1 MSKFTQKCAFPMQPG
16 TPPLAIIEGGKTE
29 LARKQ
34 WLLFNQPWELDIDE
48 FDALAKACGL
58 SRAEEFDLM
67 LFRLHHKARHNIEA
81 RFLLAVL
88 EGRKSEADRLGK
100 ILERRN
106 ALGLKVIAS
115 RTASKLEGDADET

>member
-1 MSKFTQKCAFPMQPG
+1 MSKFTQKRTFPLQPD
-16 TPPLAIIEGGKTE
+16 TPQLTLIQDGHQE

-34 WLLFNQPWELDIDE
+34 WLLFNQPWQLSLDE

-58 SRAEEFDLM
+58 TRAEEFDLM

-115 RTASKLEGDADET
+115 RTAPKPEGDADET

>member
-1 MSKFTQKCAFPMQPG
+1 MQPDKPQLTLIQDG
-16 TPPLAIIEGGKTE
+16 HQE

-34 WLLFNQPWELDIDE
+34 WLLFNQPWQLDLDE
-48 FDALAKACGL
+48 FDTLAKVCGL

-67 LFRLHHKARHNIEA
+67 LFRLHHKARTNIEA

-88 EGRKSEADRLGK
+88 EGRKCEADRLGK

-106 ALGLKVIAS
+106 ALGLKVVVSNSIS
-115 RTASKLEGDADET
+115 HSEEDAEET